1 MSRPGTRVADALGA
15 VRERIA
21 AAERRFDRAP
31 GSVTLVAVAKTKPAS
46 LIRAAWEAGQ
56 RQFGENFVQEAV
68 EKLDEL
74 SRLSGPG
81 GVEWHFVGAIQANK
95 SRTVAER
102 FDWVQTV
109 DRLRIARR
117 LSDQRPAFLP
127 PLNVCL
133 QVNVSEESS
142 KSGVRVEEAADL
154 AAAVAELPRLRLR
167 GLMAIPRPCTGFDEQ
182 RGALRPLVEVYER
195 LRGDGFDLD
204 TLSMGMT
211 DDLEAAVAEGTT
223 MVRIGTA
230 VFGPRACSSPA
241 PESSVLRRTR
251 RLRGVFAGRPESP
264 IIPTVRRDA
273 ERSMTGGRS
282 PSSAGATWRR
292 AWWAGSWRAVIRPRP
307 SSCRNR
313 WRRSAATSPSGSRWG

>member
-1 MSRPGTRVADALGA
+1 MSRPGTRVADALA
-15 VRERIA
+15 TVRERIA

-81 GVEWHFVGAIQANK
+81 GVEWHFVGALQANK

-195 LRGDGFDLD
+195 LRGDGLALD

-230 VFGPRACSSPA
+230 VFGPRS
-241 PESSVLRRTR
+241 
-251 RLRGVFAGRPESP
+251 
-264 IIPTVRRDA
+264 
-273 ERSMTGGRS
+273 
-282 PSSAGATWRR
+282 
-292 AWWAGSWRAVIRPRP
+292 
-307 SSCRNR
+307 
-313 WRRSAATSPSGSRWG
+313 

>member
-1 MSRPGTRVADALGA
+1 MSRPGNRVAGALAA

-31 GSVTLVAVAKTKPAS
+31 GSVSLVAVAKTKPAS
-46 LIRAAWEAGQ
+46 LIREAWEAGQ
-56 RQFGENFVQEAV
+56 RQFGENFVQEAIA
-68 EKLDEL
+68 KLDEL

-81 GVEWHFVGAIQANK
+81 GIEWHFVGALQANK

-117 LSDQRPAFLP
+117 LSDQRPAWLP

-133 QVNVSEESS
+133 QVNVSEEST
-142 KSGVRVEEAADL
+142 KSGVRIDEAAEL

-167 GLMAIPRPCTGFDEQ
+167 GLMTIPLPCAGFERQ
-182 RGALRPLVEVYER
+182 RAVLRPLVDVYER
-195 LRGDGFDLD
+195 LRGDGLALD

-211 DDLEAAVAEGTT
+211 DDLEAAVAEGAT

-230 VFGPRACSSPA
+230 VFGPRA
-241 PESSVLRRTR
+241 
-251 RLRGVFAGRPESP
+251 
-264 IIPTVRRDA
+264 
-273 ERSMTGGRS
+273 
-282 PSSAGATWRR
+282 
-292 AWWAGSWRAVIRPRP
+292 
-307 SSCRNR
+307 
-313 WRRSAATSPSGSRWG
+313 